1 MKLTDLNPHGGIG
14 ANCLLVELGPFRF
27 LIDAGIHPKKVG
39 RETLP
44 DFDKLAPNSIDAL
57 ILTHCH
63 LDHLGAVPV
72 ALRHQPEAM
81 IILSRPTQ
89 ELAIRM
95 LRNSCNV
102 MKRQRDE
109 QRIPEYPLYSFSEL
123 DRLEPIMFALPY
135 GHTRT
140 FAKGGEEVQVTL
152 YASGHIVGAAAVKLT
167 YKHRSIFFT
176 GDVLFSDQ
184 KTLPG
189 AAFPNETFDT
199 LVMETTRGLTRR
211 TGENRREEEVSRL
224 LQTVAR
230 TLEKGGSV
238 LIPAFALGRMQEI
251 LALLDE
257 ALAKGVI
264 PKAPVICS
272 GLGLDLVDYF
282 DAIARKLG
290 AVNFRR
296 TVLKRLGVQSL
307 KRFPDPGKS
316 PSKPTIYVVSSGML
330 VENTPSYAV
339 AASLLG
345 NPHNALCFVGY
356 CDPDTP
362 GGKLLETT
370 HESSFVFDALD
381 YVTPVRAAIERFDLS
396 GHADRE
402 ELLEFAHRCEPRAIV
417 LTHGDPDAR
426 AWFREQLE
434 MDENAYQV
442 TDPEPGTCYTV

>member
-89 ELAIRM
+89 ELAVRM

-102 MKRQRDE
+102 MRRQRDE
-109 QRIPEYPLYSFSEL
+109 QRIPEYPLYSFAEL

-135 GHTRT
+135 GHSRT

-152 YASGHIVGAAAVKLT
+152 YPSGHIVGAAAIKLT

-176 GDVLFSDQ
+176 GDVLFGDQ

-189 AAFPNETFDT
+189 AAFPDETFDT

-211 TGENRREEEVSRL
+211 TDDTRREEEVARL
-224 LQTVAR
+224 IQTVSR
-230 TLEKGGSV
+230 TLENGGSV

-251 LALLDE
+251 LAILDE
-257 ALAKGVI
+257 ARTKGDI
-264 PKAPVICS
+264 PKVPVVCS

-282 DAIARKLG
+282 DVIARKIG
-290 AVNFRR
+290 AVKFRR
-296 TVLKRLGVQSL
+296 NVLKRLGVQAL
-307 KRFPDPGKS
+307 KRAPAPGKP
-316 PSKPTIYVVSSGML
+316 PSKPTLFVVSSGML
-330 VENTPSYAV
+330 VENTPSYAI

-345 NPHNALCFVGY
+345 SPHNALCFVGY

-362 GGKLLETT
+362 GGKLLQTPQDE
-370 HESSFVFDALD
+370 SFVFETLD
-381 YVTPVRAAIERFDLS
+381 HVTPVRATIERFDLS

-402 ELLEFAHRCEPRAIV
+402 ELLSFARKCEPRAIV
-417 LTHGDPDAR
+417 LTHGDPEAR
-426 AWFREQLE
+426 SWFHEQLE
-434 MDENAYQV
+434 QDEAAYQII
-442 TDPEPGTCYTV
+442 DPAPGTCYTV

>member
-39 RETLP
+39 RDTLP

-109 QRIPEYPLYSFSEL
+109 LRIPEYPLYSFAEL

-176 GDVLFSDQ
+176 GDVLFTDQ

-211 TGENRREEEVSRL
+211 TSDNRREEEVSRL

-251 LALLDE
+251 LAILDE
-257 ALAKGVI
+257 ALAQRVI

-307 KRFPDPGKS
+307 KRFPEPGRS

-362 GGKLLETT
+362 GGKLLEST

-417 LTHGDPDAR
+417 LTHGDPEAR

-442 TDPEPGTCYTV
+442 TDPEPGTCYTI

>member
-39 RETLP
+39 RDTLP

-63 LDHLGAVPV
+63 LDHLGSLPV

-89 ELAIRM
+89 ELAVRM

-102 MKRQRDE
+102 MRRQREE
-109 QRIPEYPLYSFSEL
+109 QHIPEYPLYSYSEL
-123 DRLEPIMFALPY
+123 DRLEPMMFALPY
-135 GHTRT
+135 GHART
-140 FAKGGEEVQVTL
+140 FAKGNEEVQVTL
-152 YASGHIVGAAAVKLT
+152 YASGHIVGAAGVKLT

-176 GDVLFSDQ
+176 GDVLFTDQ

-189 AAFPNETFDT
+189 ASFPDETFDT
-199 LVMETTRGLTRR
+199 LVMETTRGLTAR
-211 TGENRREEEVSRL
+211 TADKAREDEVARL
-224 LQTVAR
+224 LQTVGR
-230 TLEKGGSV
+230 TLENGGSV

-251 LALLDE
+251 LAILEE
-257 ALAKGVI
+257 AVSKGDI
-264 PKAPVICS
+264 PKVPVVCS

-282 DAIARKLG
+282 DNISRKFN
-290 AVNFRR
+290 AVHFRR
-296 TVLKRLGVQSL
+296 TILKKLGVQSL

-316 PSKPTIYVVSSGML
+316 PSRPTLFVVSSGML
-330 VENTPSYAV
+330 VEKTPSYAV
-339 AASLLG
+339 ASSLLG
-345 NPHNALCFVGY
+345 NPHNAVCFVGY

-362 GGKLLETT
+362 GGQLLETPRD
-370 HESSFVFDALD
+370 ESFVFDALD
-381 YVTPVRAAIERFDLS
+381 YVTPVRASIERFDLS

-402 ELLEFAHRCEPRAIV
+402 ELLEFAHHCEPRAIV
-417 LTHGDPDAR
+417 LTHGDPEAR
-426 AWFREQLE
+426 AWFKEELEQS
-434 MDENAYQV
+434 DQGYSV
-442 TDPEPGTCYTV
+442 TDPVPGTCYTV